1 MKKALGFIFLLLLA
15 AVGSLVIGSVNIP
28 PSEVFAALTGGET
41 ERESWRYIILQSRL
55 PQTITAML
63 CGSSLAASGLMLQ
76 TVFRNPLAGP
86 SILGIT
92 NGASLG
98 VAIVM
103 LVTGGMLVTPLS
115 PIGELAGA
123 SAVILSAFIGAVA
136 VIALLIAVSTM
147 VRSNLMLLIVGIMVS
162 YLVSSIVSL
171 VYTIAS
177 ADNIHSYVMWG
188 MGSFNNVTLQQL
200 PWFSA
205 VTLIGL
211 LMAILLI
218 KPLNAIML
226 GDDYATNLGIN
237 VPRIRRHLLLVT
249 GMLTA
254 VATAYCGPVAFI
266 GLAVPHIARL
276 ITRTADHLVLLP
288 ATIALGATIAL
299 LCNIVSVLPEHS
311 VIPLNAVTPL
321 FGAPVIIYIIFKR

>member
-1 MKKALGFIFLLLLA
+1 MNKALGFIFLLLLA

-41 ERESWRYIILQSRL
+41 EKESWRYIILQSRL

-266 GLAVPHIARL
+266 GLAVPHISRL